1 MTISAGWTILGVVSA
16 VAIAVGIVLLVVYA
30 LQRGL
35 VNRELD
41 GTEDTGDPDAA
52 PVTRAPR
59 GRTLGA
65 AGAIVLA
72 VGLGLGL
79 LTALGNWAGATTG
92 IGPGGGP
99 ENCAQSWIGCPQATP
114 VP

>member
-1 MTISAGWTILGVVSA
+1 MTISAGWSILGIASA
-16 VAIAVGIVLLVVYA
+16 AAIVAGIVLLVVYA

-41 GTEDTGDPDAA
+41 GTDATSDPDAA

-79 LTALGNWAGATTG
+79 LTALGSWAGATTG
-92 IGPGGGP
+92 TGPGGGP
-99 ENCAQSWIGCPQATP
+99 EGCAQSWIGCPQATP
-114 VP
+114 AP

>member
-1 MTISAGWTILGVVSA
+1 MTIGAGWSILGIASA
-16 VAIAVGIVLLVVYA
+16 VAIVAGVVLLVVYA

-35 VNRELD
+35 VHRELD
-41 GTEDTGDPDAA
+41 GTDATGDPDAA
-52 PVTRAPR
+52 PVTRVPR

-65 AGAIVLA
+65 AGAIILA

-79 LTALGNWAGATTG
+79 ISALGSWAGATTG
-92 IGPGGGP
+92 TGPGGGL

-114 VP
+114 AP

>member
-1 MTISAGWTILGVVSA
+1 MTISAGWSILGVVS
-16 VAIAVGIVLLVVYA
+16 YA

-35 VNRELD
+35 VDRELD
-41 GTEDTGDPDAA
+41 GTDASGDPDAT
-52 PVTRAPR
+52 PIIRAPR

-114 VP
+114 LP